1 MTKHT
6 MKYVGIDLG
15 DKTMFVHV
23 IDEAGEFVEETR
35 LPNTKQALER
45 EFGQNA
51 PLKIAIEVGSHSRWV
66 SRTLRE
72 YGHEVV
78 IANARK
84 LRLVYENPRKSDRVD
99 AEYLAKLL
107 RLDASLLSPVQHRSE
122 AAQKHLAILRSR
134 DSLVQART
142 QLINHVRGM
151 VKSFGSRLPNCGAE
165 SFARKAHPAL
175 PDELR
180 SALEPILEIIQA
192 VTDRI
197 RRYQQEIERLCEQ
210 EYPETANLRQIKGV
224 GALTALAFV
233 LTIEDPSRFS
243 TSREVG
249 PCLGLVP
256 KRNQS
261 GDDDPQGRITK
272 TGDPYLRR
280 LLIGS
285 AHYILGPF
293 GADSHL
299 RTWGLKLAERG
310 GRSAKKRAAV
320 AVARKLAVLL
330 HILWVS
336 GEDYLP
342 FYPAK
347 STGPLAEEVLL

>member
-1 MTKHT
+1 MNKHT
-6 MKYVGIDLG
+6 TKYVGIDLG

-23 IDEAGEFVEETR
+23 RDEAGEFVEETR

-45 EFGQNA
+45 EFGQSA
-51 PLKIAIEVGSHSRWV
+51 RLKIAIEVGGHSRWV

-78 IANARK
+78 IADARK
-84 LRLVYENPRKSDRVD
+84 LRLIYENPRKSDRVD

-107 RLDASLLSPVQHRSE
+107 RLDVSLLSPIEHRSE
-122 AAQKHLAILRSR
+122 DAQKHLAILRSR

-142 QLINHVRGM
+142 QLINHARGI
-151 VKSFGSRLPNCGAE
+151 VKSFGGRLPNCGTA
-165 SFARKAHPAL
+165 SFARKAHSAL

-180 SALEPILEIIQA
+180 PALEPILETIGEMSN
-192 VTDRI
+192 RI
-197 RRYQQEIERLCEQ
+197 RSYQQEIERLCEQ

-224 GALTALAFV
+224 GALTALAYV
-233 LTIEDPSRFS
+233 LTLEDASRFS
-243 TSREVG
+243 KSREVG

-256 KRNQS
+256 RRDQS
-261 GDDDPQGRITK
+261 GDADPQGRITK

-293 GADSHL
+293 GQDSRL
-299 RTWGLKLAERG
+299 RTWGLRLAERG

-330 HILWVS
+330 HKLWVS

-342 FYPAK
+342 FYPAEAAAD
-347 STGPLAEEVLL
+347 LV